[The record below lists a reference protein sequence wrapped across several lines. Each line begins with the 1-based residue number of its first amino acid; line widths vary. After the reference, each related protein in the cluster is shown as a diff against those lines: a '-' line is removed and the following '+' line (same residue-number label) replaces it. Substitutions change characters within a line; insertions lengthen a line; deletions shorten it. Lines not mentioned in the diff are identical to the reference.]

1 MNKIPYPSIIVVE
14 GTSDEALLHSFLD
27 VDVVTTNGSEVS
39 RETIDYLKNAAA
51 TRSIVILTDPDSPGK
66 RIRDLIAKASKDEVL
81 LALSHLVPASSP
93 TRGVLTGADLLSLG
107 LAGCP
112 GADERRKE
120 VEARLHLGH
129 GNAKTFLKRANAIN
143 LSIQDIQEAMK

>member
-1 MNKIPYPSIIVVE
+1 MAES
-14 GTSDEALLHSFLD
+14 
-27 VDVVTTNGSEVS
+27 
-39 RETIDYLKNAAA
+39 
-51 TRSIVILTDPDSPGK
+51 
-66 RIRDLIAKASKDEVL
+66 SKDEVL